1 MTISLRPSLAPV
13 AKICPSAMYQVP
25 GRPEIRPVAQVGFS
39 ATGTALHAVF
49 KDRIYPVQTITD
61 ADLSPYVER
70 YNVEL
75 EGYYGIGWRARRV
88 AEKWAPLA
96 GFYQGAKL
104 EQTITATLSNGFVL
118 TGTPDLWNVFSEFGV
133 VFDLKTGEK
142 DLDAIPQVE
151 LYALILHKR
160 FAALGVKEWYVAQF
174 NPLLDKYTNI
184 KITAAQ
190 LDELERFWVAHQERA
205 GISYAIG
212 PMCAYCPRMTS
223 CPAMLKS
230 IDPLAAELRAD
241 REVSPYDIAKF
252 RPSILVM
259 KKIVEMF
266 EVAQKALLER
276 HGIIDLGDGYEL
288 YMKEDF
294 QDKLKPLES
303 WKILTAEPFN
313 IPAESILAELSMPK
327 GAVKEAVRAI
337 AVPRHREK
345 GLGVMQKKVLD
356 TLAAS
361 GAIEKVPRKEVSI
374 RPKAITTQ
382 KEIV

>member
-1 MTISLRPSLAPV
+1 
-13 AKICPSAMYQVP
+13 
-25 GRPEIRPVAQVGFS
+25 
-39 ATGTALHAVF
+39 VF
-49 KDRIYPVQTITD
+49 KDRIYPAQPVTD
-61 ADLSPYVER
+61 ADLAPYIER
-70 YNVEL
+70 YNLEL
-75 EGYYGIGWRARRV
+75 EGYYGIGWRARKV

-96 GFYQGAKL
+96 GFYENAKL
-104 EQTITATLSNGFVL
+104 EQTITATLANGFVL

-174 NPLLDKYTNI
+174 NPMLDKYTNI
-184 KITAAQ
+184 KISAAQ
-190 LDELERFWVAHQERA
+190 LDELEKFWVAHQTRA
-205 GISYAIG
+205 GISYVIG
-212 PMCAYCPRMTS
+212 PMCAFCPRMNS
-223 CPAMLKS
+223 CPAIIKS
-230 IDPLAAELRAD
+230 IDPLCAEMRAD
-241 REVSPYDIAKF
+241 REVGPYDIAKF
-252 RPSILVM
+252 RPAIQVM
-259 KKIVEMF
+259 KKMVEMF
-266 EVAQKALLER
+266 ELAQKALLEK

-288 YMKEDF
+288 YLKEDF

-303 WKILTAEPFN
+303 WNILTSEPFN
-313 IPAESILAELSMPK
+313 IPAERILAELSMPK
-327 GAVKEAVRAI
+327 GAVKGAVRAI

-356 TLAAS
+356 ALAAS
-361 GAIEKVPRKEVSI
+361 GAVEKVIRKEVSI